1 MSLDLESNQDQIN
14 VSEVNGHIWLIYE
27 FEDFRLD
34 QEHLMLYRNDEEI
47 PLTPKQAETLLVL
60 VERSHEIVSKDVL
73 MATLWRNSVVEDSNL
88 IQNIHFVR
96 KVLGKTV
103 RDRPLIETFR
113 RRGYRFNADV
123 KRIEKNSYAYAG
135 SNREAK
141 AITSGSAA
149 GVSVRNVSSVKRMA
163 LADPAHEHW
172 EVFVSPGKRKSFVF
186 RRMAVAGLTGI
197 VVIAVLLGYC
207 GFVD

>member
-14 VSEVNGHIWLIYE
+14 VSEVNGHVWLIYE

-96 KVLGKTV
+96 KVLGETV

-123 KRIEKNSYAYAG
+123 KRIEKNSYACAG
-135 SNREAK
+135 SNRDAK
-141 AITSGSAA
+141 AITSGSA
-149 GVSVRNVSSVKRMA
+149 GVPRNVGAVTRMPLAGPA
-163 LADPAHEHW
+163 LEHSD
-172 EVFVSPGKRKSFVF
+172 VLILPGKRKSSFF
-186 RRMAVAGLTGI
+186 RRMAVCRARRDRW
-197 VVIAVLLGYC
+197 LLRSC
-207 GFVD
+207 

>member
-1 MSLDLESNQDQIN
+1 
-14 VSEVNGHIWLIYE
+14 
-27 FEDFRLD
+27 
-34 QEHLMLYRNDEEI
+34 
-47 PLTPKQAETLLVL
+47 
-60 VERSHEIVSKDVL
+60 VSKDVL

-96 KVLGKTV
+96 KVLGETV

-123 KRIEKNSYAYAG
+123 KRIEKNSYACAG
-135 SNREAK
+135 SNRDAK

-149 GVSVRNVSSVKRMA
+149 GVSVRNVGAVTRMP
-163 LADPAHEHW
+163 LAGPAREHSD
-172 EVFVSPGKRKSFVF
+172 VLILPGKRKSFFF
-186 RRMAVAGLTGI
+186 RRMAVAGLAGI
-197 VVIAVLLGYC
+197 VGIAVLLGYC